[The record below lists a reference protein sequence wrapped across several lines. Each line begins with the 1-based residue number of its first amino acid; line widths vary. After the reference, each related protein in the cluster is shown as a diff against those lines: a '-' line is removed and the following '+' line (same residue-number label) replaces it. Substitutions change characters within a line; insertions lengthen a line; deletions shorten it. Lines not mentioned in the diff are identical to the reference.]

1 MRERFIAIIIFG
13 AAKKDRGNT
22 WESPR
27 LGTKVTSYMHAVTA
41 ELKCPQRMKN
51 RSWSS

>member
-1 MRERFIAIIIFG
+1 MEGFIAIIIFG

-27 LGTKVTSYMHAVTA
+27 LGTKVTSYMHA